1 MEKVLKR
8 QTPHIFP
15 ALCAGLPFFA
25 VFMWSDALMDGWHTA
40 KVFYLYAIIPLA
52 ILCITV
58 YYYLKKDLI
67 AIKFNIIDI
76 FVVLFIGYSFIR
88 LLFTP
93 YATLTDD
100 KFIILLLLG
109 LLFLTWKTLIT
120 GWLKTDDYKPL
131 YLLIAIFLLTGLFQG
146 VYGLLQ
152 LYNLD
157 PFQKVSYFKVTGTFV
172 NPDHFAGF
180 IASVVPF
187 SLGVYFF
194 INPDT
199 RIKQF
204 VKYTALGNVVT
215 GVLILPATYIRGGWL
230 AVGVGVLFI
239 LFYRY
244 RVYMT
249 LNTGFRRVSVT
260 VLTIVLSVV
269 IVAGLY
275 SLKPDS
281 AYGRV
286 LIWKITMEMIK
297 DKPVF
302 GAGFNRYKVDYNNY
316 QAAFFAAEQRDDY
329 KKWVAGNVH
338 HAHNEYM
345 QILAEKGIFG
355 FALFIG
361 ILAFALW
368 GYIKSAK
375 PPPDGSNR
383 STTEILR
390 IGAVA
395 SLISISIIALFAFP
409 FHIVPTYVI
418 FFYFLSILSASIV
431 LKSYTSIKLTRKQI
445 GVLVLILI
453 PLSSIFVLHAHN
465 QYKTYKDWQSAF
477 YTTLN
482 FSISEDKY
490 SGLYPQLESNGK
502 FLFNYGAMLTL
513 AGRYEDALP
522 LLEESKK
529 RFTNPNLYIALAE
542 CYENTGIYK
551 NAERYYRHAAYM
563 IPHRMYPFYRLA
575 LFYFDNGNKQ
585 RADEIAH
592 KIISM
597 DEKVPSTAVDEIKE
611 EMRLLL
617 EFDIADSKNK

>member
-1 MEKVLKR
+1 
-8 QTPHIFP
+8 
-15 ALCAGLPFFA
+15 
-25 VFMWSDALMDGWHTA
+25 MDGWHTA

-52 ILCITV
+52 ILFITV
-58 YYYLKKDLI
+58 YYYLKKDSI

-100 KFIILLLLG
+100 KFITLLLLG
-109 LLFLTWKTLIT
+109 LLFLTWKMFIT
-120 GWLKTDDYKPL
+120 GWLKTDNYTPIF
-131 YLLIAIFLLTGLFQG
+131 LLIAIFLLTALFQG

-157 PFQKVSYFKVTGTFV
+157 PFQKSSYFKVTGTFV
-172 NPDHFAGF
+172 NPDHFAGY

-187 SLGVYFF
+187 SLGVYLFT
-194 INPDT
+194 NPDT
-199 RIKQF
+199 RIKQILKF
-204 VKYTALGNVVT
+204 TALCNVVT
-215 GVLILPATYIRGGWL
+215 GVLILPATYIRGSWL
-230 AVGVGVLFI
+230 AVGAGVLFI

-244 RVYMT
+244 RIYMI

-269 IVAGLY
+269 IVAVLY

-286 LIWKITMEMIK
+286 LIWEITMEMIK

-302 GAGFNRYKVDYNNY
+302 GTGFNRYKVDYNNY
-316 QAAFFAAEQRDDY
+316 QAAFFATQQRDDY

-338 HAHNEYM
+338 HAHNEYL

-355 FALFIG
+355 LVLFIG

-368 GYIKSAK
+368 GYIKSDK
-375 PPPDGSNR
+375 PPPDSSNR

-395 SLISISIIALFAFP
+395 SLILITIIALFAFP
-409 FHIVPTYVI
+409 FHIVPMYVN
-418 FFYFLSILSASIV
+418 FFFFLSILSASII
-431 LKSYTSIKLTRKQI
+431 LKPYISIKLTRKQI
-445 GVLVLILI
+445 GVLVFILI
-453 PLSSIFVLHAHN
+453 PLSLIFALHART
-465 QYKTYKDWQSAF
+465 QYNTYKDWQSAF
-477 YTTLN
+477 YATLN

-490 SGLYPQLESNGK
+490 ARLYPQLKNNGK
-502 FLFNYGAMLTL
+502 YLFNYGAMLTL

-529 RFTNPNLYIALAE
+529 RFTDPNLYIALAE
-542 CYENTGIYK
+542 CYENTGNYQ
-551 NAERYYRHAAYM
+551 NAERHYRHAAYM
-563 IPHRMYPFYRLA
+563 IPHKMYPFYRLA
-575 LFYFDNGNKQ
+575 LYYFDNGNRQ
-585 RADEIAH
+585 RANEIAH

-597 DEKVPSTAVDEIKE
+597 EEKVPSTAVDEIKE

-617 EFDIADSKNK
+617 EFDVADSPN